1 MSIAS
6 LKDLYIDELG
16 DLYDAETQSIRALA
30 RLSEAARAPELK
42 EALSRHSDESRLHLE
57 RLQLI
62 FTHWG
67 MKTPLRRCAGVAGIV
82 QEADERVTEPAT
94 ADTRDAAIIGAAQ
107 RIEHYEIAAYGCA
120 RSYARRLNRPDEA
133 RLLQETLDD
142 EGRVDRRLTEIAEA
156 HVNDDAR
163 LETDF
168 AGAESR
174 LRPLRPLR
182 YVALDERMSRES
194 LDVRNDADE
203 RLGTLDGLVVD
214 ATSGAPRYIVVD
226 ADGLFSWRRSLL
238 PMAIVRFD
246 RSAHLLRV
254 PLDKDIASRYP
265 PFDRDEFERMDDEAV
280 RDYEARLLGFFPKE
294 DAAVSVPKHGEDQL
308 PEWMVKSAGLT
319 GTAVDPFAD
328 PSLRRRD
335 EEAPTRED
343 HTNRSERLVARGG
356 DEQAGVDSDHAPTL
370 PHGDKFR

>member
-16 DLYDAETQSIRALA
+16 DLYDAEAQTIRALA

-42 EALSRHSDESRLHLE
+42 EALSRHCDESRLHLE

-67 MKTPLRRCAGVAGIV
+67 TKIPLRRCAGVAGIV

-133 RLLQETLDD
+133 RLLQETVD
-142 EGRVDRRLTEIAEA
+142 EERRADHRLTEIAEA

-168 AGAESR
+168 ANAESR
-174 LRPLRPLR
+174 RRLR
-182 YVALDERMSRES
+182 YVALDERLSRDS
-194 LDVRNDADE
+194 LEVRNDDDE

-214 ATSGAPRYIVVD
+214 ATSGAPRYVVVD

-238 PMAIVRFD
+238 PMTIVRFD
-246 RSAHLLRV
+246 RSARLLRV

-265 PFDRDEFERMDDEAV
+265 AFDGDEFDRMDDDAV
-280 RDYEARLLGFFPKE
+280 RQYEARLLGFFPKE
-294 DAAVSVPKHGEDQL
+294 DAALRVPKHGEGEL
-308 PEWMVKSAGLT
+308 PEWMVQSAGLT
-319 GTAVDPFAD
+319 GTAVDLFAD
-328 PSLRRRD
+328 PSLRRRED
-335 EEAPTRED
+335 EAPT
-343 HTNRSERLVARGG
+343 
-356 DEQAGVDSDHAPTL
+356 P
-370 PHGDKFR
+370 PHGEKLR